1 MGFFFPLLFKDSPAN
16 VIISTA
22 GYYTLQSRMAVL
34 GHKEL
39 GWKEYVKSQ
48 TNKQNQKTLGKTS
61 KGTVV

>member
-1 MGFFFPLLFKDSPAN
+1 
-16 VIISTA
+16 
-22 GYYTLQSRMAVL
+22 MAVL

>member
-1 MGFFFPLLFKDSPAN
+1 MVFFFPLLFRDSPAN

-22 GYYTLQSRMAVL
+22 GYYTLQSRTAVL

-48 TNKQNQKTLGKTS
+48 TNKQNQKTLDKTR
-61 KGTVV
+61 KRAVL